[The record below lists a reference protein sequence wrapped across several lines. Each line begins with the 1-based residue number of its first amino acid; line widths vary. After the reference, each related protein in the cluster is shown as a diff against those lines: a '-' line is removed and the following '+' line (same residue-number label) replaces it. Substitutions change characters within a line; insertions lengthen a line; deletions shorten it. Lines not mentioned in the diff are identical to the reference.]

1 MTRCSVYATTD
12 PGFGSIAAAAGT
24 KSPAAVLKLQMY
36 LGELIKMFLH
46 RNRSIRGPRA
56 PRGPLHPLHAA
67 IAAAVLAVSSGVAA
81 QSADLQ
87 EINRLLKA
95 GQTQVALDRVNVYLT
110 SKPKD
115 AVGRFIRG
123 LAQAELGKTN
133 DAIMTFQALTEDY
146 PELPEPYNNL
156 AVLYSSKGQFEKA
169 RLALELAIQTH
180 PSYSTAHENLGDIY
194 AKLASQAYDK
204 ALQLDKGNGM
214 VATKLNLVRDLF
226 STNPKANTAPRV
238 TASAA
243 GMTTAPVAAVA
254 ASLASPKPAAAAA
267 VAAAVSAPATPPA
280 APVAVAAAKPLPS
293 PAAAPAPA
301 SSAAVAVAAKAE
313 PAKPADAS
321 ADVLNAVG
329 KWAKDWAG
337 KNPDG
342 YLAAYSKSFRPED
355 GASRSSWSASRR
367 ERITTPKRIS
377 VEVLGATVEMTS
389 ATEAKVTFRQAYN
402 SDALQTRSRKTLSLV
417 KEGTTWLIVRE
428 RVG

>member
-1 MTRCSVYATTD
+1 MFFDRNRCLR
-12 PGFGSIAAAAGT
+12 GLR
-24 KSPAAVLKLQMY
+24 SPLQAAVT
-36 LGELIKMFLH
+36 
-46 RNRSIRGPRA
+46 
-56 PRGPLHPLHAA
+56 AA
-67 IAAAVLAVSSGVAA
+67 LLAVSSGVTA
-81 QSADLQ
+81 QTVDLQ
-87 EINRLLKA
+87 EINKLLKA

-110 SKPKD
+110 TKPKD

-169 RLALELAIQTH
+169 RVALELAIQTH

-226 STNPKANTAPRV
+226 STNPKANTAPRT

-243 GMTTAPVAAVA
+243 GMTTAPVAAIAANLTPPKAPVA
-254 ASLASPKPAAAAA
+254 APVPTPA
-267 VAAAVSAPATPPA
+267 PA
-280 APVAVAAAKPLPS
+280 APVAVAATKPP
-293 PAAAPAPA
+293 PAPVAAPAPA
-301 SSAAVAVAAKAE
+301 PAPAVAAKVE

-342 YLAAYSKSFRPED
+342 YLAAYSKSFKPED
-355 GASRSSWSASRR
+355 GTSRAAWSATRR

-377 VEVLGATVEMTS
+377 VEVLGATVEMIS
-389 ATEAKVTFRQAYN
+389 ASEAKVTFRQAYN
-402 SDALQTRSRKTLSLV
+402 SDALQTRSRKTLTMA
-417 KEGTTWLIVRE
+417 KEGNTWLITRE

>member
-1 MTRCSVYATTD
+1 M
-12 PGFGSIAAAAGT
+12 
-24 KSPAAVLKLQMY
+24 
-36 LGELIKMFLH
+36 
-46 RNRSIRGPRA
+46 RS
-56 PRGPLHPLHAA
+56 PLHPLHAA
-67 IAAAVLAVSSGVAA
+67 IAAAVLAVASGVAA
-81 QSADLQ
+81 QPADLQ
-87 EINRLLKA
+87 DINKLLKA
-95 GQTQVALDRVNVYLT
+95 GQTQLALDRVNVYLT

-238 TASAA
+238 SASAA
-243 GMTTAPVAAVA
+243 GMTTAPVAAAA
-254 ASLASPKPAAAAA
+254 ASLTPPKPAAAAA
-267 VAAAVSAPATPPA
+267 AASVATPATPPA
-280 APVAVAAAKPLPS
+280 APVAVAAAKPTPAAPPA

-301 SSAAVAVAAKAE
+301 PSAAVAAKAE
-313 PAKPADAS
+313 PAKLADAG
-321 ADVLNAVG
+321 ADVLGAVG

-367 ERITTPKRIS
+367 ERITTPKRIN

-402 SDALQTRSRKTLSLV
+402 SDALQTRSRKTLTMV
-417 KEGTTWLIVRE
+417 KEGNTWLIVRE

>member
-1 MTRCSVYATTD
+1 
-12 PGFGSIAAAAGT
+12 
-24 KSPAAVLKLQMY
+24 
-36 LGELIKMFLH
+36 MFLY
-46 RNRSIRGPRA
+46 RNRSL
-56 PRGPLHPLHAA
+56 RGPLQVAITAA
-67 IAAAVLAVSSGVAA
+67 LLAVSSVAVA
-81 QSADLQ
+81 QAPDLQ

-133 DAIMTFQALTEDY
+133 DAILTFQALTEDF

-169 RLALELAIQTH
+169 RVALELAIQTH

-226 STNPKANTAPRV
+226 STNPKANTAPRI
-238 TASAA
+238 TAAAA
-243 GMTTAPVAAVA
+243 GMTAAPVAAVA
-254 ASLASPKPAAAAA
+254 SNTAAAPRPPAVATAAAAA
-267 VAAAVSAPATPPA
+267 AAN
-280 APVAVAAAKPLPS
+280 VAAAKPAT
-293 PAAAPAPA
+293 PATIPTTAQAPA
-301 SSAAVAVAAKAE
+301 VA
-313 PAKPADAS
+313 PKPATPDAS
-321 ADVLNAVG
+321 GEPMRASGNAEVLNAVA

-342 YLAAYSKSFRPED
+342 YLAAYAKSFKPED
-355 GASRSSWSASRR
+355 GSSRAAWNASRR
-367 ERITTPKRIS
+367 ERITTPKRIN
-377 VEVLGATVEMTS
+377 VEVVGATVEMTS
-389 ATEAKVTFRQAYN
+389 PAEAKVTFRQAYS
-402 SDALQTRSRKTLSLV
+402 SDALQTRSRKTLTMV
-417 KEGTTWLIVRE
+417 KEGNTWLITRE

>member
-1 MTRCSVYATTD
+1 MFFDRNRCLR
-12 PGFGSIAAAAGT
+12 GLR
-24 KSPAAVLKLQMY
+24 SPLQAAVT
-36 LGELIKMFLH
+36 
-46 RNRSIRGPRA
+46 
-56 PRGPLHPLHAA
+56 AA
-67 IAAAVLAVSSGVAA
+67 LLAVSSGVTA
-81 QSADLQ
+81 QTVDLQ
-87 EINRLLKA
+87 EINKLLKA

-110 SKPKD
+110 TKPKD

-169 RLALELAIQTH
+169 RVALELAIQTH

-226 STNPKANTAPRV
+226 STNPKANTAPRT

-243 GMTTAPVAAVA
+243 GMTTAPVAAIAANLTPPKAPVA
-254 ASLASPKPAAAAA
+254 APVPTPA
-267 VAAAVSAPATPPA
+267 PA
-280 APVAVAAAKPLPS
+280 APVAVAATKPPPAPVAA

-301 SSAAVAVAAKAE
+301 VAAKVE

-342 YLAAYSKSFRPED
+342 YLAAYSKSFKPED
-355 GASRSSWSASRR
+355 GTSRAEWSATRR

-377 VEVLGATVEMTS
+377 VEVLGATVEMIS
-389 ATEAKVTFRQAYN
+389 ASEAKVTFRQAYN
-402 SDALQTRSRKTLSLV
+402 SDALQTRSRKTLTMA
-417 KEGTTWLIVRE
+417 KEGNTWLITRE

>member
-1 MTRCSVYATTD
+1 M
-12 PGFGSIAAAAGT
+12 
-24 KSPAAVLKLQMY
+24 
-36 LGELIKMFLH
+36 
-46 RNRSIRGPRA
+46 
-56 PRGPLHPLHAA
+56 
-67 IAAAVLAVSSGVAA
+67 
-81 QSADLQ
+81 
-87 EINRLLKA
+87 
-95 GQTQVALDRVNVYLT
+95 
-110 SKPKD
+110 
-115 AVGRFIRG
+115 
-123 LAQAELGKTN
+123 
-133 DAIMTFQALTEDY
+133 
-146 PELPEPYNNL
+146 
-156 AVLYSSKGQFEKA
+156 LYSSKGQFEKA
-169 RLALELAIQTH
+169 RVALELAIQTH

-226 STNPKANTAPRV
+226 STNPKANTAPRT

-243 GMTTAPVAAVA
+243 GMTAAPVAAVA
-254 ASLASPKPAAAAA
+254 ANLTPQK
-267 VAAAVSAPATPPA
+267 APVTAPVPTPVPS
-280 APVAVAAAKPLPS
+280 APVAVAATKPLPA
-293 PAAAPAPA
+293 PVAAPAPA
-301 SSAAVAVAAKAE
+301 PAPAVAAKVE

-342 YLAAYSKSFRPED
+342 YLAAYSKSFKPED
-355 GASRSSWSASRR
+355 GTSRAAWSATRR

-402 SDALQTRSRKTLSLV
+402 SDALQTRSRKTLTMV
-417 KEGTTWLIVRE
+417 KEGSTWLITRE

>member
-1 MTRCSVYATTD
+1 M
-12 PGFGSIAAAAGT
+12 
-24 KSPAAVLKLQMY
+24 
-36 LGELIKMFLH
+36 
-46 RNRSIRGPRA
+46 RS
-56 PRGPLHPLHAA
+56 PLHPLHAA
-67 IAAAVLAVSSGVAA
+67 IAAAVLAVASGVAA
-81 QSADLQ
+81 QPADLQ
-87 EINRLLKA
+87 DINKLLKA
-95 GQTQVALDRVNVYLT
+95 GQTQLALDRVNVYLT

-238 TASAA
+238 SASAA
-243 GMTTAPVAAVA
+243 GMTTAPVAVAA
-254 ASLASPKPAAAAA
+254 ASLTPPKPAAAAA
-267 VAAAVSAPATPPA
+267 VATPATPPA
-280 APVAVAAAKPLPS
+280 AVPIAVAAAKPTPAAPPA

-301 SSAAVAVAAKAE
+301 PSAAVAAKAE
-313 PAKPADAS
+313 PAKLGDAG

-367 ERITTPKRIS
+367 ERITTPKRIN

-402 SDALQTRSRKTLSLV
+402 SDALQTRSRKTLTMV
-417 KEGTTWLIVRE
+417 KEGNTWLIVRE